1 MLEEIIKNKIIEV
14 ETLKKTQNN
23 SLDDILS
30 MNIPR
35 KSFTKS
41 LTEKIDS
48 GKNAII
54 AELKRCSPSKGYLDK
69 NLNMK
74 EMAQTYQDSGAA
86 CISVLTDSKYFKGSN
101 EDLKLVK
108 KSINLPILRKDFIID
123 ETQIIESKLI
133 GADCILLIVACL
145 SSQRL
150 KELLDFSDKIGID
163 VLVEVHN
170 EQELY
175 TALKNDCKILGI
187 NNRDLKTFNVDIETT
202 IRLQNK
208 IENDDIIVISESGI
222 KDISTIK
229 TLNENNIHAFLVG
242 ESLITDNTPAITLKN
257 MVG

>member
-35 KSFTKS
+35 KNFTKS
-41 LTEKIDS
+41 LTEKINS

-69 NLNMK
+69 NLNIK

-133 GADCILLIVACL
+133 GADCILLIDDITKAIELCPENSQYLTVRSEIYLAILMPDLALEDIEKAAALNPDDPNIL
-145 SSQRL
+145 SVLESAERL
-150 KELLDFSDKIGID
+150 DID
-163 VLVEVHN
+163 V
-170 EQELY
+170 
-175 TALKNDCKILGI
+175 
-187 NNRDLKTFNVDIETT
+187 
-202 IRLQNK
+202 
-208 IENDDIIVISESGI
+208 SSG
-222 KDISTIK
+222 THF
-229 TLNENNIHAFLVG
+229 T
-242 ESLITDNTPAITLKN
+242 
-257 MVG
+257 

>member
-1 MLEEIIKNKIIEV
+1 MLEEIIKNKITEV

-30 MNIPR
+30 MNIPS

-41 LTEKIDS
+41 LTDKIHS

-69 NLNMK
+69 NLNIK
-74 EMAQTYQDSGAA
+74 QMAQTYQDSGAA

-108 KSINLPILRKDFIID
+108 KSINIPILRKDFIID
-123 ETQIIESKLI
+123 EIQIIESKLI

-163 VLVEVHN
+163 ALVEVHN

-175 TALKNDCKILGI
+175 IALDNNCKILGI
-187 NNRDLKTFNVDIETT
+187 NNRDLKTFDVDIQTT
-202 IRLQNK
+202 ISLQNK
-208 IENDDIIVISESGI
+208 IDNDDIIVISESGI
-222 KDISTIK
+222 KDINTIK
-229 TLNENNIHAFLVG
+229 ILNENNIYAFLIG
-242 ESLITDNTPAITLKN
+242 ESLITDNRPAITLKN

>member
-14 ETLKKTQNN
+14 QSLKKTQTN
-23 SLDDILS
+23 SLNDILS

-35 KSFTKS
+35 KSFAKS
-41 LTEKIDS
+41 LSEKINA

-54 AELKRCSPSKGYLDK
+54 AELKRCSPSKGYLVED
-69 NLNMK
+69 LNIK
-74 EMAQTYQDSGAA
+74 EMAQTYQSSGAA
-86 CISVLTDSKYFKGSN
+86 CVSVLTDSKYFKGSI

-123 ETQIIESKLI
+123 EIQIIESKLI

-145 SSQRL
+145 SSERL
-150 KELLDFSDKIGID
+150 KELLDFSDKIRID

-170 EQELY
+170 EEELK
-175 TALKNDCKILGI
+175 TALKHNCKIIGI

-208 IENDDIIVISESGI
+208 IEDEDIIIISESGI
-222 KDISTIK
+222 KDINTIK
-229 TLNENNIHAFLVG
+229 ILNENNIYAFLIG
-242 ESLITDNTPAITLKN
+242 ESLITDDTPAITLQN

>member
-1 MLEEIIKNKIIEV
+1 MLEEIIKNKITEV

-30 MNIPR
+30 MNIPS

-41 LTEKIDS
+41 LTDKIHS

-69 NLNMK
+69 NLNIK
-74 EMAQTYQDSGAA
+74 QMAQTYQDSGAA

-108 KSINLPILRKDFIID
+108 KSINIPILRKDFIID
-123 ETQIIESKLI
+123 EIQIIESKLI

-163 VLVEVHN
+163 ALVEVHN

-175 TALKNDCKILGI
+175 IALDNNCKILGI
-187 NNRDLKTFNVDIETT
+187 NNRDLKTFDVDIQTT
-202 IRLQNK
+202 ISLQNK
-208 IENDDIIVISESGI
+208 IDNDDIIVISESGI
-222 KDISTIK
+222 KDINTIK
-229 TLNENNIHAFLVG
+229 ILNENNIHAFLIG
-242 ESLITDNTPAITLKN
+242 ECLITDNTPAITLKN